1 MLMELFPEGFLRAI
15 THRAA
20 LAAVVA
26 FLGSMFLMPAF
37 LAWLRRRRIGER
49 VEKGDAPQLDR
60 VLSSKANTPTMGG
73 LFIVLSVMGSTLLF
87 GRITQGIVLAAVGCL
102 MGMALI
108 GLIDDWFK
116 LRRNPKGLSV
126 FRKLALQIVVG
137 YAAATT
143 VFLLMLAGDPEH
155 ASTLRLGP
163 LGTHDLGAWY
173 PTFLMLVIV
182 LCANAVNI
190 TDGMDGLAA
199 GSMTIAM
206 FAFAIVCYVVG
217 RSDFSSYLELPY
229 IRGAAELTV
238 VCTACLGACLGFLWF
253 NSYPA
258 QVFMGDSGS
267 LAMGALLGLV
277 AAVTKQ
283 ELMLLF
289 VGAVFLLEVSC
300 SFLQIFWYKLTRRR
314 LFPIAPPHH
323 IYQLRG
329 IHEVKITHRFL
340 IVQAI
345 LSIVALATLKLR

>member
-1 MLMELFPEGFLRAI
+1 MLVELFPDGFLKAI

-20 LAAVVA
+20 FAAVMA
-26 FLGSMFLMPAF
+26 FLGSMLLMPAF
-37 LAWLRRRRIGER
+37 MAWLRRRRIGER

-73 LFIVLSVMGSTLLF
+73 LFIVVSVVASTAIF
-87 GRITQGIVLAAVGCL
+87 GRITQGIVLAGGAC
-102 MGMALI
+102 MAGMALI
-108 GLIDDWFK
+108 GLADDWFK
-116 LRRNPKGLSV
+116 LRKNPKGLSV
-126 FRKLALQIVVG
+126 FRKLLLQIAVG
-137 YAAATT
+137 YGAAAA
-143 VFLLMLAGDPEH
+143 VFLLMLASDPEH
-155 ASTLRLGP
+155 ASVLYLGP
-163 LGTHDLGAWY
+163 LGAYDLGIGY

-217 RSDFSSYLELPY
+217 RSDFSAYLELPY

-238 VCTACLGACLGFLWF
+238 LCTACLGACLGFLWF

-267 LAMGALLGLV
+267 LAMGGLLGLV

-283 ELMLLF
+283 EIMLLF
-289 VGAVFLLEVSC
+289 VGAIFMLEVGC
-300 SFLQIFWYKLTRRR
+300 SFLQIFWYKLTKRR

>member
-1 MLMELFPEGFLRAI
+1 MELFPEGIFRAI

-20 LAAVVA
+20 FAAVLA

-37 LAWLRRRRIGER
+37 LAWLKRRRIGER
-49 VEKGDAPQLDR
+49 VEKGDAPQLDQALR
-60 VLSSKANTPTMGG
+60 SKANTPTMGG
-73 LFIVLSVMGSTLLF
+73 LFIVVSVVAAAVLF
-87 GRITQGIVLAAVGCL
+87 GKFSQGIVGVALACL
-102 MGMALI
+102 GGMALI
-108 GLIDDWFK
+108 GLTDDWFK

-126 FRKLALQIVVG
+126 FRKLVLQVVVG
-137 YAAATT
+137 YLAATAT
-143 VFLLMLAGDPEH
+143 FLLMLSSDPTH
-155 ASTLRLGP
+155 ASVLYLGP
-163 LGTHDLGAWY
+163 FGSLDLGGWY

-199 GSMTIAM
+199 GSMTIAV

-217 RSDFSSYLELPY
+217 RSDFSAYLELPY
-229 IRGAAELTV
+229 MRSAAELTV
-238 VCTACLGACLGFLWF
+238 VCAACLGACLGFLWF

-267 LAMGALLGLV
+267 LALGGLLGLV

-283 ELMLLF
+283 EMMLLF
-289 VGAVFLLEVSC
+289 VGAVFMVEVGC
-300 SFLQIFWYKLTRRR
+300 SFLQIFWFKVTRRR

-329 IHEVKITHRFL
+329 MHEVKITHRFL
-340 IVQAI
+340 IVQAV